1 MLIYE
6 QHKKSTLFGKI
17 VEMPID
23 PKIRWRGNREVHM
36 PAPESATCIIDLI
49 IAKKE
54 KAYIVYEN
62 EQFIAFLDHRPLF
75 PGHTLLAPKNH
86 FKTLYDLPD
95 SLISPLF
102 MLTKKIGVAVEKAT
116 EAAGSFIAMNNTI
129 SQSIPHLHVHIVPR
143 NKQDGLKGFFW
154 PRTKYQ
160 NEEHML
166 AVQEKIKSQLL

>member
-1 MLIYE
+1 M
-6 QHKKSTLFGKI
+6 STL
-17 VEMPID
+17 
-23 PKIRWRGNREVHM
+23 
-36 PAPESATCIIDLI
+36 ESNKCVIDLI

-54 KAYIVYEN
+54 KAYIIYEN
-62 EQFIAFLDHRPLF
+62 EQFIAFLDHHPLF

-102 MLTKKIGVAVEKAT
+102 ILTKKIGVAVEKAT

-129 SQSIPHLHVHIVPR
+129 SQSIPHLHVHIIPR

-160 NEEHML
+160 NEEQAL
-166 AVQEKIKSQLL
+166 EIQEKIKSHLL